1 MASRPPD
8 CVLRHHYSIVR
19 HLYGG
24 KDGVSE
30 TFGTATRFLG
40 MSAENGTW
48 REARTDMSGRFMRI
62 DPPRSD
68 EGVRRAL
75 KSAFAPAPNDIP
87 ADMMALLGK
96 LDCA

>member
-1 MASRPPD
+1 
-8 CVLRHHYSIVR
+8 
-19 HLYGG
+19 
-24 KDGVSE
+24 
-30 TFGTATRFLG
+30 
-40 MSAENGTW
+40 
-48 REARTDMSGRFMRI
+48 MSGRFMRI